1 MPSKKPALGR
11 NLGVLLG
18 EPMPTT
24 LTGAV
29 QKLSITQLQPGHY
42 QPRQSMD
49 EEALSALADSIAE
62 QGIIQP
68 LVVRQVGQRYE
79 IIAGER
85 RWRAA
90 QQVGLSEVPVIIRDL
105 SDEATLAIALIENIQ
120 REDLQPLEEAEA
132 LARLIDEF
140 DLTHEQAAR
149 AVGRSRVA
157 VSNLLRLLSL
167 PVLAKGALARGEIEM
182 GHARALLS
190 LSDKQQRVCLQTII
204 ERGLNVRQ
212 TEALVRDQQSSKTSS
227 VIENKMAPEL
237 LQRQQRLSS
246 ALAAKVAIKQ
256 GAGGRGKIIIQY
268 QSSSQL
274 EALLAQL
281 TTLC

>member
-1 MPSKKPALGR
+1 
-11 NLGVLLG
+11 
-18 EPMPTT
+18 MPTT

-68 LVVRQVGQRYE
+68 LVVRQVGQHYE

-167 PVLAKGALARGEIEM
+167 PALAKGALARGEIEM
-182 GHARALLS
+182 GHAPSFAES
-190 LSDKQQRVCLQTII
+190 
-204 ERGLNVRQ
+204 VRQ
-212 TEALVRDQQSSKTSS
+212 TAT
-227 VIENKMAPEL
+227 
-237 LQRQQRLSS
+237 RLS
-246 ALAAKVAIKQ
+246 ANDH
-256 GAGGRGKIIIQY
+256 
-268 QSSSQL
+268 
-274 EALLAQL
+274 
-281 TTLC
+281 